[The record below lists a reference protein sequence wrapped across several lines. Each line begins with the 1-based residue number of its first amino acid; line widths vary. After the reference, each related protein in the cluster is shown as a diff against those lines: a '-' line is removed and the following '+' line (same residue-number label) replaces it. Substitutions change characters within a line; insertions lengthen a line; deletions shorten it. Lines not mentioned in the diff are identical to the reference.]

1 MTDHQQALA
10 HFYRSHKRMPSYSEL
25 MRLWGYKTKSAV
37 DYTLRKL
44 TREGVVGKDKQG
56 CIVPKK
62 LYGEVRVLGIVEA
75 GWPSPAEEE
84 LVDTMSLDEY
94 LIENKEA
101 TYLLRVKGD
110 SMVDAGIQQGDLVI
124 VERTNSPKVG
134 RIVIAEVDGEWTMK
148 YLRQGKNG
156 LYLEAANSAYKPIYP
171 KEDLKVVA
179 VVKGVI
185 RKY

>member
-1 MTDHQQALA
+1 
-10 HFYRSHKRMPSYSEL
+10 MPSYAEM
-25 MRLWGYKTKSAV
+25 MRLWSYKTKSAV

-44 TREGVVGKDKQG
+44 IRDGVVGKDKQG
-56 CIVPKK
+56 RIVPNK
-62 LYGEVRVLGIVEA
+62 LFGEIRLLGVVEA

-110 SMVDAGIQQGDLVI
+110 SMIDAGIQPGDLVI
-124 VERTNSPKVG
+124 VERTNTPKVG
-134 RIVIAEVDGEWTMK
+134 HIVIAEVDGEWTMK
-148 YLRQGKNG
+148 YLRKGKDG
-156 LYLEAANSAYKPIYP
+156 LYLEAANRAYKPIYP
-171 KEDLKVVA
+171 KEALKVVA

>member
-1 MTDHQQALA
+1 MNHQQVLSK
-10 HFYRSHKRMPSYSEL
+10 FYRANRRMPSYSEL

-37 DYTLRKL
+37 HYTLNKL
-44 TREGVVGKDKQG
+44 AREGVVGKDKQG
-56 CIVPKK
+56 RIVPQK
-62 LYGEVRVLGIVEA
+62 LYGDVRVLGLVEA

-101 TYLLRVKGD
+101 TYLLRVKGN
-110 SMVDAGIQQGDLVI
+110 SMIDAGIQPGDLVI
-124 VERTNSPKVG
+124 AERTNTPKVG
-134 RIVIAEVDGEWTMK
+134 KIVIAEVDGEWTMK
-148 YLRQGKNG
+148 YLRRNSKG
-156 LYLEAANSAYKPIYP
+156 LYLEPANRAYKPIYP

-179 VVKGVI
+179 VIKGVI

>member
-1 MTDHQQALA
+1 MDYRHVLA
-10 HFYRSHKRMPSYSEL
+10 TFYRTNRRMPSYSEL
-25 MRLWGYKTKSAV
+25 VRLWGYKTKSAV

-44 TREGVVGKDKQG
+44 AKEGVVSKDARG
-56 CIVPKK
+56 RIVPKK
-62 LYGEVRVLGIVEA
+62 LYGEVKVLRLIEA

-84 LVDTMSLDEY
+84 LVDTMNLDEY

-110 SMVDAGIQQGDLVI
+110 SMIDAGIRQGDLVI
-124 VERTNSPKVG
+124 AERTATPKVG
-134 RIVIAEVDGEWTMK
+134 KIVIAEVDGEWTMK
-148 YLRQGKNG
+148 YLRRGARG
-156 LYLEAANSAYKPIYP
+156 LYLEAANRAYKPIYP

-179 VVKGVI
+179 IVRGVI